1 MDRAAARGGAGRL
14 EAELEAGA
22 QTAAGCLGVGGVGVG
37 GGGVSGA
44 LSAKPCDEPKKL
56 ESIEAK
62 VDQLT
67 DLVKKKATK

>member
-1 MDRAAARGGAGRL
+1 
-14 EAELEAGA
+14 
-22 QTAAGCLGVGGVGVG
+22 VG
-37 GGGVSGA
+37 GGGGEGGGVGGA

-67 DLVKKKATK
+67 DLVKKKAAK